1 MANKLPWIFSGSKVC
16 IICEGDEE
24 YEYLDKLIS
33 LDVWNENYKFTLE
46 NAEGNGNIPARYQ
59 DKYQNGSY
67 DVVLVFCDT
76 DRKPYEQYVDI
87 KRKIN
92 EFHGVE
98 NAADK
103 VVIYG
108 NPCTMQIII
117 EHWDEIMLKSHQ
129 KKKNAPII
137 FELTGVENYKGRE
150 DQRQELFYGITTIV
164 SYGILFEKKSS
175 YILMANFLGAISN
188 IILNILLIPE
198 YGISAAAATTCL
210 GYLITFIVTFIFAQK
225 CYHCSYNIRKA
236 IIVLI
241 LTYITL
247 IADSNCLLLVRGG
260 VWGVMLFVLLYLYRK
275 TLFDFLSLFI
285 RKRKKN

>member
-150 DQRQELFYGITTIV
+150 DQRQELFSGITKENYLEMKERIKKLPSDDTIK
-164 SYGILFEKKSS
+164 GSS
-175 YILMANFLGAISN
+175 NFGH
-188 IILNILLIPE
+188 
-198 YGISAAAATTCL
+198 
-210 GYLITFIVTFIFAQK
+210 FIECFSMKDDAWIK
-225 CYHCSYNIRKA
+225 DIN
-236 IIVLI
+236 
-241 LTYITL
+241 
-247 IADSNCLLLVRGG
+247 
-260 VWGVMLFVLLYLYRK
+260 
-275 TLFDFLSLFI
+275 DFLEE
-285 RKRKKN
+285 